1 MPTKTSIL
9 ATAGVLAALALA
21 APAGAHEGHASCA
34 DGAHAFIVPQ
44 AQSGEGGE
52 TASTQAKA
60 GTLDENVAAAHA
72 ALCEPK
78 P

>member
-21 APAGAHEGHASCA
+21 APAGAHEGHASCGE
-34 DGAHAFIVPQ
+34 GAKAFIVPQ
-44 AQSGEGGE
+44 AQSGQGGE
-52 TASTQAKA
+52 AASAQAKA
-60 GTLDENVAAAHA
+60 GTINENVAAGHA

>member
-1 MPTKTSIL
+1 MKTKTRLI
-9 ATAGVLAALALA
+9 ATAAVLAALAVA
-21 APAGAHEGHASCA
+21 APAGAHDGHASCGE
-34 DGAHAFIVPQ
+34 GAKAFIVPQ

-52 TASTQAKA
+52 AASAQAQA
-60 GTLDENVAAAHA
+60 GTINENVAAGHA